1 MKINLL
7 FILFLFSL
15 IIACKEEEGPPILDF
30 EGRVVLAGTNRSPL
44 GKPLTV
50 YLIRKEREKGGLF
63 YPIDSLKTDS
73 NGYFKKSF
81 IVDRQFSEYK
91 LSCEKLSGYDEL
103 TQLVP
108 SNYGLNTGE
117 ILVRGYASVKFF
129 AHNIKSTKNDTVY
142 VEVLP
147 YEEPLTWFY
156 LEPNEKAQVAR
167 ELLPANEVL
176 IFKIHRYGFLP
187 DSIWY
192 YERNFQEDREYEL
205 LIEY

>member
-15 IIACKEEEGPPILDF
+15 IIACKEEGPPILDF

-50 YLIRKEREKGGLF
+50 YLIRKEREKGGFF

-81 IVDRQFSEYK
+81 IVDRQYSEYK

-108 SNYGLNTGE
+108 SNYGLNKGE
-117 ILVRGYASVKFF
+117 ILIQGYSNVYLIGRNF
-129 AHNIKSTKNDTVY
+129 KSTVNDTVY

-147 YEEPLTWFY
+147 YNEPFARFY
-156 LEPNEKAQVAR
+156 LDHGNELRYAKQKV
-167 ELLPANEVL
+167 PANEL
-176 IFKIHRYGFLP
+176 LMFKAHRFGFLP

-192 YERNFQEDREYEL
+192 YERNFQENKEYEL

>member
-7 FILFLFSL
+7 FLLLFFAL
-15 IIACKEEEGPPILDF
+15 ITSCKEDTPPVLEF

-50 YLIRKEREKGGLF
+50 YLIRKEREKFGYF

-81 IVDRQFSEYK
+81 IVDRQYSEYK
-91 LSCEKLSGYDEL
+91 LTCEKLSGYDEL

-108 SNYGLNTGE
+108 TGYGLNKGE
-117 ILVRGYASVKFF
+117 ILVQGYATVKFF
-129 AHNIKSTKNDTVY
+129 AENSKSTRNDTVY

-147 YEEPLTWFY
+147 YNEPLIWFY
-156 LEPNEKAQVAR
+156 LEPFEKAQVVR
-167 ELLPANEVL
+167 ELLPANEIL